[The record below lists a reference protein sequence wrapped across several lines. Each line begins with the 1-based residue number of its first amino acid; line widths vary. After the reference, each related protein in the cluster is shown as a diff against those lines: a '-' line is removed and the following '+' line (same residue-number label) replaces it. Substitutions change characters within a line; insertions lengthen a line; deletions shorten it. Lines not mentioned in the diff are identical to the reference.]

1 MTYIGGLIADLS
13 PERNYFKELNFR
25 EMFKWSRQTFGENMK
40 LKVKYYSRELVRSYF
55 FVRLSGNLKG
65 TY

>member
-1 MTYIGGLIADLS
+1 MTFGDLIADLS

-40 LKVKYYSRELVRSYF
+40 LKVKYYSREEQGGSHF
-55 FVRLSGNLKG
+55 QKLSE
-65 TY
+65 